1 MYKIYLWFENSHTS
15 YTSDF
20 IPIPGD
26 IFNCLKLQEL
36 DATRYV
42 VDRRII
48 HPGVLNLITI
58 ILKKP

>member
-1 MYKIYLWFENSHTS
+1 MYKIYLWFENSHVS

-26 IFNCLKLQEL
+26 IFNCLKLGDL
-36 DATRYV
+36 KPTTYT
-42 VDRRII
+42 VDRRM
-48 HPGVLNLITI
+48 LNIEIPHLITI